1 MNIIVTGASRGIG
14 RELVRNFSQ
23 SGHTVIAIARREKEL
38 IDLSE
43 SCNRTSKE
51 GKVITFP
58 FDLSK
63 LADNLEEFKSEIS
76 RHFKHLNIIINNA
89 GYLNNSSFENSGIE
103 IIHKSFS
110 VNYVAAF
117 LIIQSMLP
125 LLKKSKSA
133 HVVNIGSM
141 GGVQGSLKFSG
152 LSVYSSSKAALA
164 VLTECLA
171 EEYKETGISF
181 NYLAMG
187 AVQTEMLAEAFPDY
201 QAPVSAD
208 EMADYIC
215 DFALKGDKLFNGKII
230 PVSLFTP

>member
-14 RELVRNFSQ
+14 KALVKKFSQ
-23 SGHTVIAIARREKEL
+23 SDHTVIAIARREKEL

-43 SCNRTSKE
+43 FCKRKSKA
-51 GKVITFP
+51 GKVIPFS

-63 LADNLEEFKSEIS
+63 LAENIEEFKAEIHK
-76 RHFKHLNIIINNA
+76 HFKHINLVINNA
-89 GYLNNSSFENSGIE
+89 GYLSNSSFENSDIK

-110 VNYVAAF
+110 INFVAPS

-125 LLKKSKSA
+125 LLKKSKRA

-141 GGVQGSLKFSG
+141 GGVQGSLKFKG

-171 EEYKETGISF
+171 EEYKETEISF

-187 AVQTEMLAEAFPDY
+187 AVQTEMLAEAFPGY

-215 DFALKGDKLFNGKII
+215 DFALNGNKLFNGKII
-230 PVSLFTP
+230 PVSLSTP

>member
-14 RELVRNFSQ
+14 RAMVKKFSQ
-23 SGHTVIAIARREKEL
+23 SGHTVIAIARQEKKL
-38 IDLSE
+38 IELSE
-43 SCNRTSKE
+43 SCNQTSKE
-51 GKVITFP
+51 GKVISFP

-63 LADNLEEFKSEIS
+63 LAENIEGFKAKINK
-76 RHFKHLNIIINNA
+76 HFSHLNLLINNA
-89 GYLNNSSFENSGIE
+89 GYLNNSSFEKSGID

-125 LLKKSKSA
+125 LLKESKSA

-141 GGVQGSLKFSG
+141 GGVQGSSKFNG

-171 EEYKETGISF
+171 EEFKETGISF
-181 NYLAMG
+181 NYLALG
-187 AVQTEMLAEAFPDY
+187 AVQTEMLAEAFPAY
-201 QAPVSAD
+201 QATVSAD

-230 PVSLFTP
+230 PVSLSTP